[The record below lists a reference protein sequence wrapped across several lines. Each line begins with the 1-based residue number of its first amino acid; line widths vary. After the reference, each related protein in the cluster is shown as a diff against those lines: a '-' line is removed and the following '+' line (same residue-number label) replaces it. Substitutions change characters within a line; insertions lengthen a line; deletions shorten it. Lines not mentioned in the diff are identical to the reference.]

1 MGAQTGVYVYA
12 EASVG
17 SSKSNANSTTWQNT
31 TLTGQNISFKAE
43 GDTVRV
49 PHGEL
54 KGQPELPPRNAAA
67 DQVRSIERQN
77 EAANALAKS
86 GYDVEQL
93 PNTAKNKQNPDLKV
107 NGEIADVFS
116 LITDSAT
123 SVIKTIGEKV
133 EKQAATIVVNLKDSA
148 ITISQ
153 LEAALG
159 ASPVK
164 GLKAVYIMKNG
175 EIKVIK
181 VEK

>member
-1 MGAQTGVYVYA
+1 M
-12 EASVG
+12 
-17 SSKSNANSTTWQNT
+17 
-31 TLTGQNISFKAE
+31 
-43 GDTVRV
+43 
-49 PHGEL
+49 
-54 KGQPELPPRNAAA
+54 
-67 DQVRSIERQN
+67 RSIEREN

-107 NGEIADVFS
+107 NGEIPDVFS
-116 LITDSAT
+116 LITNSAT
-123 SVIKTIGEKV
+123 SVIKTICEKV
-133 EKQAATIVVNLKDSA
+133 EKQAATIVVNLEDSA

-164 GLKAVYIMKNG
+164 GLKAVYIMNSG